1 MEKELMLSEK
11 VIAFIQTVDHDSLF
25 GLTERERAE
34 SAKAREIIDF
44 IVDHLVKAREV
55 ITNNQFEIFDRCV
68 ENGREMIEE
77 LLDERFT
84 RDVIDE
90 VSGYVRRTLELSQMK
105 CATIPSKVTNG
116 YLREAVRTYV
126 IGLPQASVALSRA
139 ALEQA
144 LKEGI
149 GYQSTGTFV
158 KMNDLLEEA
167 ETAGVIDHANKM
179 LAREVADAADDV
191 LHEKP
196 TTLSNALDVLVKMR
210 CVLQFIYSWE

>member
-1 MEKELMLSEK
+1 MDSELTLSEK
-11 VIAFIQTVDHDSLF
+11 VRAFIETVDHDF
-25 GLTERERAE
+25 RLTEQEKAE
-34 SAKAREIIDF
+34 SARARELINS
-44 IVDHLVKAREV
+44 IVDHLVKARET
-55 ITNNQFEIFDRCV
+55 IMDNKLEFLEKCV
-68 ENGREMIEE
+68 ENGPEIIEE
-77 LLDERFT
+77 FLDEQFT

-105 CATIPSKVTNG
+105 CATIPSKITNG
-116 YLREAVRTYV
+116 YLREAVRTY
-126 IGLPQASVALSRA
+126 ILGLPQASVALSRA

-149 GYQSTGTFV
+149 GYQSTNTFV
-158 KMNDLLEEA
+158 KMNDLLMEA
-167 ETAGVIDHANKM
+167 STAGVIDKANGQ

-210 CVLQFIYSWE
+210 GVLIYIYS

>member
-1 MEKELMLSEK
+1 MNRELMLSEK
-11 VIAFIQTVDHDSLF
+11 VRDFIQTVDDDF
-25 GLTERERAE
+25 GLTKEQRAE
-34 SAKAREIIDF
+34 FEQTRQLLNF

-55 ITNNQFEIFDRCV
+55 ITDNKLEFLERCV
-68 ENGREMIEE
+68 ENERAIIED
-77 LLDERFT
+77 LLDARFT

-90 VSGYVRRTLELSQMK
+90 ISGYVRRTLELSQMK
-105 CATIPSKVTNG
+105 CTTLPSKTTNG

-126 IGLPQASVALSRA
+126 LGLPQASVALSRA

-149 GYQSTGTFV
+149 GYQLTNTFV
-158 KMNDLLEEA
+158 KMNDLLQEA
-167 ETAGVIDHANKM
+167 MDAEVIDDANRQ

-196 TTLSNALDVLVKMR
+196 TTLSNALDVLIKMR
-210 CVLQFIYSWE
+210 GILHFIYSAG